1 MTESRTTSTLTL
13 FLLTSLL
20 TGCALPSLK
29 DRSQSE
35 AFSQE
40 QTAGTRLGRAVGYE
54 VENYPGL
61 TGIATLQ
68 NPLDAFVARALL
80 AEASDR
86 SLDVQYYIW
95 QDDITGK
102 LLLYS
107 LYRAAERGVRVRLLL
122 DDNGIAGMDEWLSA
136 LNHHDN
142 VEVRLFNPFVIR
154 SSRALGFLT
163 DFGRL
168 NHRMH
173 NKSFTADNQATI
185 IGGRN
190 VADEYFGVGSG
201 ALFSDLDVLAIGPV
215 VDRVSQD
222 FDRYWASE
230 SSYPADRLLSAVGD
244 EDLDALETSL
254 AAVEQNAE
262 ARRFVA
268 ALRNS
273 DFLQELLDQE
283 VSFVW
288 APVEMVSDDPAKAQ
302 GLEEEHGLLSQQL
315 ALALGEPEKT
325 VTLVSPY
332 FVPGNLGVELF
343 RDLEVS
349 GVEVR
354 ILTNSL
360 EANDV
365 ALVHSGYAKYR
376 EALLEAGVELFELRK
391 FRSENEDEHQSSG
404 GMVVS
409 SAASLHA
416 KTFAV
421 DGETLFVGSFNFDPR
436 SANLNTE
443 LGFLIKSPELANALE
458 SAFPEQV
465 RLAAY
470 EVILDEDGELRW
482 LEFNGSETI
491 EHHHEPNVGAFKRAL
506 VYLFS
511 LLPVE
516 PLL

>member
-254 AAVEQNAE
+254 AAVEQN
-262 ARRFVA
+262 
-268 ALRNS
+268 
-273 DFLQELLDQE
+273 
-283 VSFVW
+283 
-288 APVEMVSDDPAKAQ
+288 
-302 GLEEEHGLLSQQL
+302 
-315 ALALGEPEKT
+315 
-325 VTLVSPY
+325 
-332 FVPGNLGVELF
+332 
-343 RDLEVS
+343 
-349 GVEVR
+349 
-354 ILTNSL
+354 
-360 EANDV
+360 
-365 ALVHSGYAKYR
+365 
-376 EALLEAGVELFELRK
+376 
-391 FRSENEDEHQSSG
+391 
-404 GMVVS
+404 
-409 SAASLHA
+409 
-416 KTFAV
+416 
-421 DGETLFVGSFNFDPR
+421 
-436 SANLNTE
+436 
-443 LGFLIKSPELANALE
+443 
-458 SAFPEQV
+458 
-465 RLAAY
+465 
-470 EVILDEDGELRW
+470 
-482 LEFNGSETI
+482 
-491 EHHHEPNVGAFKRAL
+491 
-506 VYLFS
+506 
-511 LLPVE
+511 
-516 PLL
+516 

>member
-1 MTESRTTSTLTL
+1 MILSRTTFTLTL

-54 VENYPGL
+54 VENHPGL
-61 TGIATLQ
+61 SGIAALQ

-173 NKSFTADNQATI
+173 NKLMIADNAVALL
-185 IGGRN
+185 GGRN
-190 VADEYFGVGSG
+190 IGDHYFDVSEE
-201 ALFSDLDVLAIGPV
+201 SNYRDLDIAAVGPV
-215 VDRVSQD
+215 VRDASSVFDYFWNKDWSVPVGASVNRTFGETDLEVARVKLEETID
-222 FDRYWASE
+222 TE
-230 SSYPADRLLSAVGD
+230 GYPYPFRQRVTAVRQSMSA
-244 EDLDALETSL
+244 LTRQL
-254 AAVEQNAE
+254 
-262 ARRFVA
+262 
-268 ALRNS
+268 
-273 DFLQELLDQE
+273 
-283 VSFVW
+283 VW
-288 APVEMVSDDPAKAQ
+288 APAFVVWDDPADFIAGKS
-302 GLEEEHGLLSQQL
+302 GGKILK
-315 ALALGEPEKT
+315 ALAGKVDGLKRELLMENA
-325 VTLVSPY
+325 Y
-332 FVPGNLGVELF
+332 FVPTQAGADKLKELSARGVK
-343 RDLEVS
+343 
-349 GVEVR
+349 VR
-354 ILTNSL
+354 VLTNSL
-360 EANDV
+360 SSNDV
-365 ALVHSGYAKYR
+365 VAVHAGYSKYR
-376 EALLEAGVELFELRK
+376 VELLEAGVELHEVRA
-391 FRSENEDEHQSSG
+391 D
-404 GMVVS
+404 
-409 SAASLHA
+409 SAKVQQTLFSTDSKAGLHTKAAVFDGASI
-416 KTFAV
+416 
-421 DGETLFVGSFNFDPR
+421 FVGSFNLDPR

-443 LGFLIKSPELANALE
+443 IGLYVESTELARRLTAFLNEGVSLQNSYRLE
-458 SAFPEQV
+458 
-465 RLAAY
+465 
-470 EVILDEDGELRW
+470 LDD
-482 LEFNGSETI
+482 NGSILWKSEENGEIVTFTSDPGSTLGQRFTTGI
-491 EHHHEPNVGAFKRAL
+491 IAT
-506 VYLFS
+506 
-511 LLPVE
+511 LPVE
-516 PLL
+516 GQL

>member
-1 MTESRTTSTLTL
+1 MIESRTTLTLTL
-13 FLLTSLL
+13 FLFAGLL

-35 AFSQE
+35 AFSQG
-40 QTAGTRLGRAVGYE
+40 QTADTRLGRAVGYE
-54 VENYPGL
+54 VESHPGL
-61 TGIATLQ
+61 SGIATLE

-80 AEASDR
+80 AETSDR

-95 QDDITGK
+95 RDDITGK
-102 LLLYS
+102 LLLHS

-122 DDNGIAGMDEWLSA
+122 DDNGIAGMDEWLAA

-163 DFGRL
+163 DFSRL

-190 VADEYFGVGSG
+190 IADEYFGVGSG

-222 FDRYWASE
+222 FDRYWASQ
-230 SSYPADRLLSAVGD
+230 SSYPVERLLSEVGD
-244 EDLDALETSL
+244 DDLNKLGTRL
-254 AAVEQNAE
+254 ATVEGNPEAE
-262 ARRFVA
+262 RFVA
-268 ALRNS
+268 ALQNS
-273 DFLQELLDQE
+273 EFLRELLNHE
-283 VSFVW
+283 VAFVW
-288 APVEMVSDDPAKAQ
+288 APVQMVSDDPAKAQ
-302 GLEEEHGLLSQQL
+302 GLEEEQGLLSQQL
-315 ALALGEPEKT
+315 VLALAEPQKT

-332 FVPGNLGVELF
+332 FVPGKRGVELF
-343 RDLEVS
+343 RDLENA
-349 GVEVR
+349 GVEVQ

-391 FRSENEDEHQSSG
+391 FRSENEDEPRSSG
-404 GMVVS
+404 VTVGS

-443 LGFLIKSPELANALE
+443 LGFL
-458 SAFPEQV
+458 
-465 RLAAY
+465 
-470 EVILDEDGELRW
+470 
-482 LEFNGSETI
+482 
-491 EHHHEPNVGAFKRAL
+491 
-506 VYLFS
+506 
-511 LLPVE
+511 
-516 PLL
+516 